1 MGKDIIIFGKNS
13 ILAQNFAKNE
23 KNKFNRFIFI
33 TRESNNYRDICCD
46 IGGLLNED
54 QINNICKK
62 IEDAS
67 YKKEKIFILFAWC
80 GGPRNYLE
88 DSEKW
93 IINTFIIKNFLLI
106 SKKILP
112 ERIIFISSSGA
123 IYPQDQL
130 NKFNESDIPKPS
142 SAYGRQKLIS
152 ENIIKSFAE
161 KNDLQYTILRVSSAY
176 GYDPRFSD
184 QGVINKW
191 IYAAINNKKLKLFN
205 SKKSIINFISFSQ
218 ISEAISLSIS
228 NNIYGIY
235 NIGCSQSI
243 SLEDLIEEIQLVCN
257 RILEFETLNDEIR
270 YFNLSIEKFEKNTGK
285 LFKNEYKTNLKSIF
299 HSIKKFKK

>member
-13 ILAQNFAKNE
+13 ILAQNFVKND
-23 KNKFNRFIFI
+23 KNKLNRFVFI
-33 TRESNNYRDICCD
+33 TRESNDSGDICCD
-46 IGGLLNED
+46 IGGLINKD

-62 IEDAS
+62 IEDNS
-67 YKKEKIFILFAWC
+67 YEKEKVFILFAWC

-93 IINTFIIKNFLLI
+93 IININIIKNFLLI
-106 SKKILP
+106 SKNILP
-112 ERIIFISSSGA
+112 DRIIFISSSGA
-123 IYPQDQL
+123 IYPQDQSK
-130 NKFNESDIPKPS
+130 KFNELDIPIPS
-142 SAYGRQKLIS
+142 TAYGKQKLIS

-161 KNDLQYTILRVSSAY
+161 ENDLQYTILRVSSAY

-228 NNIYGIY
+228 KNIYGIY
-235 NIGCSQSI
+235 NIGCYESI
-243 SLEDLIEEIQLVCN
+243 SLEELIEEIQLVCN
-257 RILEFETLNDEIR
+257 RILEFEILNNEIR
-270 YFNLSIEKFEKNTGK
+270 YCNLSIEKFEKNTGK
-285 LFKNEYKTNLKSIF
+285 LFKNEYKTNIKSIF
-299 HSIKKFKK
+299 HSIKKF